1 MFINVQLM
9 EIDVFK
15 KTSAE
20 RDVKI
25 QMFLRQSQVSPLFLS
40 AKLLKLL
47 ASLLHLLEEA
57 VGGVE
62 LGVCHR
68 SVEIAGVDVALPVG
82 THDNATLAIEVATV
96 HDGLGAVGID
106 LAEQQGGA
114 PAEDGV
120 ARGER
125 AVL

>member
-47 ASLLHLLEEA
+47 ASLLHLL
-57 VGGVE
+57 
-62 LGVCHR
+62 
-68 SVEIAGVDVALPVG
+68 
-82 THDNATLAIEVATV
+82 
-96 HDGLGAVGID
+96 
-106 LAEQQGGA
+106 
-114 PAEDGV
+114 
-120 ARGER
+120 
-125 AVL
+125 